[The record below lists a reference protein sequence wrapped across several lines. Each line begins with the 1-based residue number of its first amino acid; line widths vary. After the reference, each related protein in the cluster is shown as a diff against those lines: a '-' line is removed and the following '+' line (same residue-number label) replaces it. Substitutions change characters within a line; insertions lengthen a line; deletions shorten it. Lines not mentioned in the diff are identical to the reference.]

1 MNFVKDH
8 IKNKIILEKLMK
20 SLTGKFFFLFL
31 SCNHNCSDENMYI
44 NSLNLANKVK
54 DIILKEHQQDYIE
67 LKEDKLKKNVTLD
80 EYNKLISLGFEKM
93 VKIENNIILSFKKK
107 YQKNWLDKKLETN
120 NKFCAIHLIFSN
132 SKEDKQNILH
142 LEQYSDCRLKVK
154 EINNNWMYVLQ
165 IWDCN

>member
-1 MNFVKDH
+1 KEDLKEN
-8 IKNKIILEKLMK
+8 L
-20 SLTGKFFFLFL
+20 SLKEYKRLT
-31 SCNHNCSDENMYI
+31 
-44 NSLNLANKVK
+44 SLN
-54 DIILKEHQQDYIE
+54 
-67 LKEDKLKKNVTLD
+67 
-80 EYNKLISLGFEKM
+80 FEKAI
-93 VKIENNIILSFKKK
+93 KFRNNIILSFKKK

-120 NKFCAIHLIFSN
+120 NKFCTIHLIFSN

>member
-1 MNFVKDH
+1 
-8 IKNKIILEKLMK
+8 
-20 SLTGKFFFLFL
+20 
-31 SCNHNCSDENMYI
+31 MYI
-44 NSLNLANKVK
+44 NSLNLGNKLK
-54 DIILKEHQQDYIE
+54 NIIFNNYQENYIE
-67 LKEDKLKKNVTLD
+67 LEKEDLKENLSLK
-80 EYNKLISLGFEKM
+80 EYKRLTSLNFEKAI
-93 VKIENNIILSFKKK
+93 KFRNNIILSFKKK

-120 NKFCAIHLIFSN
+120 NKFCTIHLIFSN